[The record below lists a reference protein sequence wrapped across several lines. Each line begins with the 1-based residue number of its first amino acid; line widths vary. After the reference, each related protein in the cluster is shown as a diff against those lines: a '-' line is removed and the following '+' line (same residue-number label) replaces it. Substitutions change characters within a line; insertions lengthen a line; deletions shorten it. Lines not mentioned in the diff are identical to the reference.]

1 MMVRRGRLAW
11 ATGLA
16 LAVVAVA
23 AAATATPTEGL
34 VGATMTDGG
43 RGGVRDNDIGG
54 IQVAAK
60 THDDGLGAPAGAAGG
75 GVEPAG
81 NGADGGA
88 GEGGAAGDA
97 DGTAGGD
104 ATTVDDAGG
113 LIVLDGE
120 VPGDGSGG
128 SVGGPVTAE
137 GDVAGDEEGG
147 LIVLDGE
154 LPEDGAGG
162 DEEATGDDAG
172 GLIPLDG
179 EVPDDGTGGD
189 DAVFG
194 DDAGG
199 LIELDGEVPDDSS
212 ADNSGAPEAVNGGAS
227 NSGADGEGPVDG
239 GSVDGHDDSSHGGGD
254 ADEGHS
260 DSDHSG
266 DSHGGGGAHDGHSAP
281 AARLSTCVL
290 PGAPGGP
297 RNYSRCMAL
306 PGQVPMSL
314 YWDVDQTAGI
324 LTAAF
329 VAQSIGWAA
338 FGWNGAEEADQML
351 SGDAANP
358 NLAIVGMTTAAN
370 ETSVGVYALRAQR
383 SAGVQ
388 PVAAGVYTNLSASRT
403 ENGALVVG
411 FTRPL
416 GASRGAPAVL
426 LDGTPVNGIWSAG
439 GPPPSETALAKHIV
453 HGLGAIDFTRSD
465 TDADPADG
473 DDDESACFPSSA
485 TVVSPTRGA
494 VRMDALRVGD
504 VIAAGVGRGVV
515 SEVYLFTHADGAAR
529 SRFVV
534 LATGDGRPPLVASP
548 GHYVHL
554 ADGRTVAAWTV
565 AVGDALVLAA
575 SGAAA
580 PVTAVSSVV
589 AAGLYNPQTLRGDIV
604 VDGYAV
610 STYTTA
616 VAPAVA
622 VAALA
627 PMRAVYAAG
636 GGWLWGGVGGGVR
649 SGWPRL
655 AALLPS
661 GRDSL

>member
-212 ADNSGAPEAVNGGAS
+212 ADNSGAPEAVNGG
-227 NSGADGEGPVDG
+227 
-239 GSVDGHDDSSHGGGD
+239 
-254 ADEGHS
+254 
-260 DSDHSG
+260 
-266 DSHGGGGAHDGHSAP
+266 
-281 AARLSTCVL
+281 
-290 PGAPGGP
+290 GP

-388 PVAAGVYTNLSASRT
+388 PVAAGVYTNLSASRN

-453 HGLGAIDFTRSD
+453 HGLGAIDFTR
-465 TDADPADG
+465 
-473 DDDESACFPSSA
+473 
-485 TVVSPTRGA
+485 
-494 VRMDALRVGD
+494 L
-504 VIAAGVGRGVV
+504 
-515 SEVYLFTHADGAAR
+515 
-529 SRFVV
+529 
-534 LATGDGRPPLVASP
+534 
-548 GHYVHL
+548 
-554 ADGRTVAAWTV
+554 
-565 AVGDALVLAA
+565 
-575 SGAAA
+575 
-580 PVTAVSSVV
+580 
-589 AAGLYNPQTLRGDIV
+589 
-604 VDGYAV
+604 
-610 STYTTA
+610 
-616 VAPAVA
+616 
-622 VAALA
+622 
-627 PMRAVYAAG
+627 
-636 GGWLWGGVGGGVR
+636 
-649 SGWPRL
+649 
-655 AALLPS
+655 
-661 GRDSL
+661 